1 MVMGTLVPRREQTV
15 DFYGDAI
22 PVAATEE
29 GEPYVALRPI
39 TDHLGLDARSQRRRV
54 QADRVIAPRLRT
66 LALSGSDGRR
76 RDFLCLPLD
85 LLPGFLFGI
94 DAARARPELVE
105 KLDRY
110 RADCFRILWEAFR
123 GEAWSV
129 GPAIVPEPVPVAEPG
144 LSGAAL
150 ALEIATAVQHLAR
163 EQLALEQRLAD
174 VAGKQSVMADYLRGF
189 IRDTDRRLR
198 TLEHRE
204 RTATI
209 AEEQAAELAVGEAL
223 RQRGDPTGYQTLYAM
238 IYREYAIST
247 YHNLP
252 AAAYPRVMG
261 WLHDWYVRL
270 TDEQGRALVP
280 ETDITMPRF
289 PR

>member
-1 MVMGTLVPRREQTV
+1 MTDERRSEGRDTTRVGDSAAPVLVPRREHTV

-22 PVAATEE
+22 PVAAADD
-29 GEPYVALRPI
+29 GAPYVALRPI

-66 LALSGSDGRR
+66 FALTGSDGRR

-94 DAARARPELVE
+94 DAARARPELVD

-129 GPAIVPEPVPVAEPG
+129 GPAIVAEGGPG
-144 LSGAAL
+144 AETGLTGAAL
-150 ALEIATAVQHLAR
+150 ALEIATAVQNLAR
-163 EQLALEQRLAD
+163 EQLDLERRLAD
-174 VAGKQSVMADYLRGF
+174 VAGKQTVMAEYLRGF
-189 IRDTDRRLR
+189 IRDTDRRLAA
-198 TLEHRE
+198 LEHRE

-209 AEEQAAELAVGEAL
+209 TEEQAAEVALAVKAVGEAL
-223 RQRGDPTGYQTLYAM
+223 RQRGDPTGYQAIYAM

-247 YHNLP
+247 YTICR
-252 AAAYPRVMG
+252 PRPIRV
-261 WLHDWYVRL
+261 
-270 TDEQGRALVP
+270 
-280 ETDITMPRF
+280 
-289 PR
+289 